1 MEKKSNTF
9 LISDRYSK
17 HAVLPNFTLGVWEG
31 AGLYR
36 CMSLNS
42 VHNTGESTTWQLDTQ
57 HWQCV
62 SLLPSPTA
70 PERKTD
76 RQTDR
81 QQRQS
86 AGEREQLPTHREM
99 SLIDRVWAA
108 DTHTQLHSTQAAH
121 AFCMA
126 EPVRGHSGLCIEK
139 RSWKWER
146 ESSVLPIPTR
156 GSCQHTSTPLPA
168 YIKTLIL

>member
-1 MEKKSNTF
+1 MEKSNTF

-76 RQTDR
+76 RQTAETER
-81 QQRQS
+81 GRERATAHPQRDES
-86 AGEREQLPTHREM
+86 HWP
-99 SLIDRVWAA
+99 SLSCRH
-108 DTHTQLHSTQAAH
+108 THTQLHSTQAAH

-126 EPVRGHSGLCIEK
+126 VPVRGHSGLCIEK

-168 YIKTLIL
+168 YIKTLII